1 MCQRPSG
8 LGQVNG
14 SEQTYNQGNTDVS
27 QLKNGNNDS
36 FWFPY
41 VYNITRLVLRRIDS
55 SYLRLEEQNVK
66 DE

>member
-14 SEQTYNQGNTDVS
+14 SELAYNHGNTDVS

-36 FWFPY
+36 FWLPY
-41 VYNITRLVLRRIDS
+41 VYNITRLAYFWVLIT
-55 SYLRLEEQNVK
+55 
-66 DE
+66 